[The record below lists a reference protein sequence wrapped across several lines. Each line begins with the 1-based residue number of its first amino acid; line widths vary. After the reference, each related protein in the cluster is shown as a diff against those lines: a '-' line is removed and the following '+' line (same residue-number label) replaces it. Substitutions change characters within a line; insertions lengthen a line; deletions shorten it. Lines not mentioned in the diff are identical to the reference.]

1 MIYKIQL
8 KKRGKRTISR
18 FERVAHTDARIT
30 SFGKLKIAVVDFDT
44 DLDWL
49 DFVDLDSDS
58 MQQII
63 NKCKK
68 DFSRRS

>member
-8 KKRGKRTISR
+8 KRKGKRTMAR
-18 FERVAHTDARIT
+18 FERVAHTNARIT
-30 SFGKLKIAVVDFDT
+30 NFGEMKIAVVDFNT
-44 DLDWL
+44 DIDWL
-49 DFVDLDSDS
+49 DFVDLDSNF

-68 DFSRRS
+68 DFNRRS

>member
-8 KKRGKRTISR
+8 KSRSKRTISR

-30 SFGKLKIAVVDFDT
+30 NFGELKIAVVDFDT
-44 DLDWL
+44 DVDLLDCI
-49 DFVDLDSDS
+49 DLDSKF
-58 MQQII
+58 MKNII
-63 NKCKK
+63 NKCKH